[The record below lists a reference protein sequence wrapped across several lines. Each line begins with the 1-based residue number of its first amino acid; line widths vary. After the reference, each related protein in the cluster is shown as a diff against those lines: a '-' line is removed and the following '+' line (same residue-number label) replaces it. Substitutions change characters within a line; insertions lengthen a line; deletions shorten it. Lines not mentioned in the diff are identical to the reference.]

1 MGVKRQI
8 SSFLIVVAIVT
19 IGMLV
24 IGSNFFV
31 NADEARLGNFHSMKK
46 LVQAIEAGKVDNDK
60 IGWEKFRTSEIYQNA
75 GNNTQKCLNLA
86 HKVGDNIA
94 DNEIVHCYKNDK
106 YFKQKYSKDNKTNN
120 TNTYDGNNTNNETS
134 ADANVTGS
142 ISDANVTGSV
152 PDTNAT
158 SADANVT
165 GSVPD
170 TNATS
175 ADANV
180 TGSSAYGNSTGS
192 DANAISSYANV
203 TGSSADANARNSK
216 YQ

>member
-1 MGVKRQI
+1 MSVKQQI
-8 SSFLIVVAIVT
+8 SSFPIIVTMST

-31 NADEARLGNFHSMKK
+31 YADEARLSNFHSMKK

-60 IGWEKFRTSEIYQNA
+60 IGWENFRTSEIYQNA

-106 YFKQKYSKDNKTNN
+106 YFKQKYSKGKKTNN
-120 TNTYDGNNTNNETS
+120 ININGVNSTNNETS
-134 ADANVTGS
+134 ADANATGS
-142 ISDANVTGSV
+142 ISDANVIGSVPDTNATSADAKVIGSV

-158 SADANVT
+158 SADANVI

-175 ADANV
+175 ADTNE
-180 TGSSAYGNSTGS
+180 
-192 DANAISSYANV
+192 
-203 TGSSADANARNSK
+203 RNSK